1 MDRLTINRCCA
12 IAPVAL
18 SVVAFVW
25 VLGNVAGGAHADGG
39 EGLGFK
45 IFWLLIA
52 MQIPFILGY
61 VATADWHKVR
71 SVSGRAALQVAGL
84 ILAFAPVA
92 YFHL

>member
-1 MDRLTINRCCA
+1 MSRLSINRYCA

-18 SVVAFVW
+18 SIVACVW
-25 VLGNVAGGAHADGG
+25 VLGNVAGGAHSGGG

-45 IFWLLIA
+45 IFWLLIV
-52 MQIPFILGY
+52 MQIPFIVGY
-61 VATADWHKVR
+61 LATADWQRVG
-71 SVSGRAALQVAGL
+71 SVSGRAALQVADL

>member
-1 MDRLTINRCCA
+1 MNRQSINRYCA
-12 IAPVAL
+12 IAPIAL
-18 SVVAFVW
+18 SIVACVW
-25 VLGNVAGGAHADGG
+25 VLGNVSGGAHSGDG

-52 MQIPFILGY
+52 TQVPFIAGY
-61 VATADWHKVR
+61 LATADWNKIG
-71 SVSGRAALQVAGL
+71 SASARAALQVAGL